1 MYGCKYLQMNM
12 KRLEEVCTIT
22 GEVRRG
28 EVLCDFD
35 FENCPHYQARQFVD
49 DVSSPR
55 NITPVF
61 DPGNSLRKEKSEQ
74 TSIFDYENNF

>member
-1 MYGCKYLQMNM
+1 MYGCEHLKMNM

-35 FENCPHYQARQFVD
+35 FENCPHYQTK
-49 DVSSPR
+49 SHK
-55 NITPVF
+55 
-61 DPGNSLRKEKSEQ
+61 KEKSEQ
-74 TSIFDYENNF
+74 TSIFDYENNS

>member
-1 MYGCKYLQMNM
+1 MNM

-35 FENCPHYQARQFVD
+35 FENCPHYQTK
-49 DVSSPR
+49 PHK
-55 NITPVF
+55 
-61 DPGNSLRKEKSEQ
+61 KEKIGQ
-74 TSIFDYENNF
+74 TSIFDYENNS

>member
-1 MYGCKYLQMNM
+1 MYGCEHLKMNM

-35 FENCPHYQARQFVD
+35 FENCPHYQTK
-49 DVSSPR
+49 PHK
-55 NITPVF
+55 
-61 DPGNSLRKEKSEQ
+61 KENLGQ
-74 TSIFDYENNF
+74 TSIFDYENNS